1 MELKKAHP
9 DLPILIRECSEVQ
22 PKLWARYG
30 EYWSPEVRGRGC
42 RMGMEKR
49 RGLPTSWEN
58 GAEES
63 KLELIKEF
71 TFTYLCDAFC
81 SWQHIYEV

>member
-30 EYWSPEVRGRGC
+30 EYWSLEVRGPGC
-42 RMGMEKR
+42 RMGWRKEE
-49 RGLPTSWEN
+49 GLPTSWEN
-58 GAEES
+58 GAEEP
-63 KLELIKEF
+63 KLELIKFIF
-71 TFTYLCDAFC
+71 T
-81 SWQHIYEV
+81 